1 MIEHANNG
9 IDRFQKKL
17 DEETDPDK
25 KTMYNNHLAAA
36 RSSVEKFESI
46 EKVLETCVDSISDYL
61 DKNLGTVL
69 LNQAFLT
76 NQLSRT
82 MIRLHRN

>member
-9 IDRFQKKL
+9 IDRYQKKL

-25 KTMYNNHLAAA
+25 KTMYNNHLAGA
-36 RSSVEKFESI
+36 RSSVENFESI

-61 DKNLGTVL
+61 DKKLGE
-69 LNQAFLT
+69 FLSH
-76 NQLSRT
+76 QLRK
-82 MIRLHRN
+82 